1 MNNIDKDE
9 ILKGGKWVRFFFMVV
24 YAFAINFVI
33 SISIGLA
40 FVQFLFYL
48 FTSKPNSSIST
59 FNDYLLEF
67 VSDTLAFLLFSTE
80 DKPFPFKPEISDDIE
95 EDKESEIIDA
105 VVEPEVDQSE
115 DQVNET
121 EEKETKD

>member
-1 MNNIDKDE
+1 MNNIDKEE
-9 ILKGGKWVRFFFMVV
+9 ILKGSKWVRFFFMVV

>member
-1 MNNIDKDE
+1 MNNIDKEE
-9 ILKGGKWVRFFFMVV
+9 ILKGSKWVRFFFMVV

-59 FNDYLLEF
+59 FNGYLLEF

-80 DKPFPFKPEISDDIE
+80 DKPFPFKPEISDNTE
-95 EDKESEIIDA
+95 EDEESEIIDA
-105 VVEPEVDQSE
+105 VVETEVDQSE
-115 DQVNET
+115 DEVTET

>member
-1 MNNIDKDE
+1 MNNIDKEE
-9 ILKGGKWVRFFFMVV
+9 ILKGSKWVRFFFMVV

-59 FNDYLLEF
+59 FNNYLLEF

>member
-1 MNNIDKDE
+1 MNNIDKEE
-9 ILKGGKWVRFFFMVV
+9 ILKGSKWVRFFFMVV
-24 YAFAINFVI
+24 YAFAVNFVI

-67 VSDTLAFLLFSTE
+67 LSDTLAFLLFSTE

>member
-1 MNNIDKDE
+1 MFNSS
-9 ILKGGKWVRFFFMVV
+9 FT
-24 YAFAINFVI
+24 
-33 SISIGLA
+33 
-40 FVQFLFYL
+40 L

-80 DKPFPFKPEISDDIE
+80 DKPFPFKPEISDDSLKKI
-95 EDKESEIIDA
+95 KESEIIDA

-115 DQVNET
+115 DV
-121 EEKETKD
+121 KIR

>member
-1 MNNIDKDE
+1 MNNIDKEE
-9 ILKGGKWVRFFFMVV
+9 ILKGSKWVRFFFMVV

-105 VVEPEVDQSE
+105 VVEAEVDESE
-115 DQVNET
+115 DEVNEA

>member
-1 MNNIDKDE
+1 MNNIDKEE
-9 ILKGGKWVRFFFMVV
+9 ILKGSKWVRFFFMVV

-67 VSDTLAFLLFSTE
+67 VSDTLAFLLFSKE

>member
-1 MNNIDKDE
+1 MNNIDKEE
-9 ILKGGKWVRFFFMVV
+9 ILKGSKWVRFFFMVV
-24 YAFAINFVI
+24 YAFALNFVI

-48 FTSKPNSSIST
+48 FTSKPNSSILT
-59 FNDYLLEF
+59 FNDYLLDF
-67 VSDTLAFLLFSTE
+67 ISDTLAFLLFLTE
-80 DKPFPFKPEISDDIE
+80 DKPFPFKPEISDDTK

-105 VVEPEVDQSE
+105 VVEDEVAQSE
-115 DQVNET
+115 DEVNEA